1 MRKKRPCSE
10 CRRWFRSDPR
20 VGDRQRTCG
29 SAECKRKRH
38 RRVDRAW
45 RERNANYGRGRRWH
59 QALERARQ
67 AGKLSPG
74 PAGPPLGGVP
84 WDLAQDAM
92 GVQGC
97 VIIAELAGVLVRHVQ
112 DEMQQQLAGFAEEF
126 RALRHFPGQD
136 EMEPSALEMT
146 R

>member
-1 MRKKRPCSE
+1 VRKKRPCSE
-10 CRRWFRSDPR
+10 CRCWFRPHPR

-29 SAECKRKRH
+29 SAGCKRKRH

-45 RERNANYGRGRRWH
+45 RERHPDYDRGRRWH

-97 VIIAELAGVLVRHVQ
+97 VIAAGLAGVLVRHAQ
-112 DEMQQQLAGFAEEF
+112 DEMAAQLAGFTEEF
-126 RALRHFPGQD
+126 RTLRHLLRQD
-136 EMEPSALEMT
+136 EMESREAQVT
-146 R
+146 G